1 MTERLALPGYR
12 AAITDLLGLL
22 ALGQLSGFT
31 RLAADA
37 EMAPTVV
44 LQARMAQL
52 AVTEFGHYRRL
63 EAALVALGADPEEAM
78 APFRGTFERF
88 HERSRP
94 STWLEG
100 VIKAYVGDAIAT
112 DFYREVAGYVDP
124 QTRALI
130 EETLADEG
138 RSDFLVQVAREAMAA
153 EPAVSGRL
161 ALWARR
167 LVGEALTQAQM
178 VAVER
183 DSLAE
188 LLAGTFGGPGA
199 DLAELG
205 RMFQRLTDAHVAR
218 MARLGLAA

>member
-12 AAITDLLGLL
+12 AAIVDLLGLL

-37 EMAPTVV
+37 ELAPCVV
-44 LQARMAQL
+44 LQARMAGL

-63 EAALVALGADPEEAM
+63 ESALTGLDAEPECAM
-78 APFRGTFERF
+78 APFRSTFELF
-88 HERSRP
+88 HARTRP

-124 QTRALI
+124 PIRALI
-130 EETLADEG
+130 EQTLADEG
-138 RSDFLVQVAREAMAA
+138 RSDFLVQVAREAMVTD
-153 EPAVSGRL
+153 PGVSGRL

-167 LVGEALTQAQM
+167 LVGEALTQAQT

-188 LLAGTFGGPGA
+188 LLAGRYGGPGA
-199 DLAELG
+199 DLAELA
-205 RMFQRLTDAHVAR
+205 RMFQRLTDAHIAR
-218 MARLGLAA
+218 MARLGLSA